1 MADRCH
7 ISRGVPSLFAA
18 RVNTGLKVYDTMKAF
33 RAPTKWLA
41 DVSADSAA
49 TLIAAAADIA
59 LIIDQKGLICDIA
72 FQSENFAAEFV
83 QAESWLGK
91 AWRTTVTVESRQK
104 IDALVAAANDDQ
116 PVGAQSS
123 QARHVNYTGAR
134 GIDIPILFSRV
145 ALGRDGES
153 IAFGRDLRPLAAL
166 QQRLVDVQQSLE
178 RDYARLRQI
187 ETRYRILFQM
197 STEPVLILDAA
208 TRRVSEANAAAQ
220 KLFGGGERLV
230 GAIFGDLLDSSS
242 DQAFSGLLSTLRAGG
257 RTEDVRV
264 NLARGET
271 TDALH
276 VVGFLFRQGDQQS
289 VLLRLTSVN
298 ALDPR
303 HLLSDSKAKLLKL
316 IESAPDGFVVTGA
329 DGRVMSANA
338 AFLDMAQIATE
349 EQALGESLDRWL
361 GRPGVDL
368 GVLMANLREHGSIRL
383 YPTAL
388 RDAFGGE
395 TDVEISAVNV
405 ANADKPSFGFAIRNV
420 SRRPAQELLPPAG
433 SRALPRSLEQI
444 GELIGRLSLK
454 DIVRETTEVI
464 EKLSIEAAL
473 NLTGDNRASAA
484 EVLGLSRQSLYVKLR
499 RYGMMGA
506 DPLGAD

>member
-1 MADRCH
+1 
-7 ISRGVPSLFAA
+7 
-18 RVNTGLKVYDTMKAF
+18 MKAF
-33 RAPTKWLA
+33 RAPAKWLT

-49 TLIAAAADIA
+49 ALIAAAADIA
-59 LIIDQKGLICDIA
+59 LIIDRKGIIRDIA
-72 FQSENFAAEFV
+72 FQNDGFAAEFV
-83 QAESWLGK
+83 QIDTWLGK
-91 AWRTTVTVESRQK
+91 PWGSTVTIESRQK
-104 IDALVAAANDDQ
+104 IDSLIAIAADRDGHAGSANL
-116 PVGAQSS
+116 S
-123 QARHVNYTGAR
+123 RHVNYPGAD
-134 GIDIPILFSRV
+134 GTDIPILFSLV
-145 ALGRDGES
+145 PLGRSGET

-197 STEPVLILDAA
+197 STEPVLILDAPS
-208 TRRVSEANAAAQ
+208 RRVTEANAAAQ
-220 KLFGGGERLV
+220 ALFGGGERLV
-230 GAIFGDLLDSSS
+230 GAAFGDLLEPDS
-242 DQAFSGLLSTLRAGG
+242 DAAFDGLLNALRAGG
-257 RTEDVRV
+257 RADDVRIK
-264 NLARGET
+264 LARGE
-271 TDALH
+271 ASHELH

-289 VLLRLTSVN
+289 VLLRLAPVN

-316 IESAPDGFVVTGA
+316 IESAPDGFVVTGP
-329 DGRVMSANA
+329 DGRVISANA
-338 AFLDMAQIATE
+338 AFLDMAQIVNE

-368 GVLMANLREHGSIRL
+368 GVLIANLREHGSVRL

-405 ANADKPSFGFAIRNV
+405 MNAGKPSFGFAIRNV

-464 EKLSIEAAL
+464 ERLSIEAAL

-499 RYGMMGA
+499 RYGMMDA